1 MFRILHRAFL
11 PEAEHPLL
19 QKYDQNKI
27 VLINSYYIDEDYDW
41 DENLELKYIDEVI
54 SPEINETENYVYL
67 N

>member
-1 MFRILHRAFL
+1 MTVREFIK
-11 PEAEHPLL
+11 EL
-19 QKYDQNKI
+19 QKYDQDKI

-41 DENLELKYIDEVI
+41 DENLELKYVDEVI

>member
-1 MFRILHRAFL
+1 MTVRELIK
-11 PEAEHPLL
+11 EL
-19 QKYDQNKI
+19 QKYDQDKI

-41 DENLELKYIDEVI
+41 DENLELKYVDEVI

>member
-1 MFRILHRAFL
+1 MTVRELIK
-11 PEAEHPLL
+11 EL

-27 VLINSYYIDEDYDW
+27 VLINSYYIDVDYDW
-41 DENLELKYIDEVI
+41 DENLVLKYIDEVI

>member
-1 MFRILHRAFL
+1 MTVRELIK
-11 PEAEHPLL
+11 EL

-27 VLINSYYIDEDYDW
+27 VVINSYYIDEDYDW
-41 DENLELKYIDEVI
+41 DENLELKYIDDVI